1 MSKFGVGFSEL
12 TDSRKAGSEAAERAI
27 ANAGGV
33 QMASL
38 CFLFCTSRHLAAEF
52 YEGVKSVVGTVPFI
66 GGFANGVITNSD
78 FGYDGYQC
86 AVGILEANDI
96 DIHMY
101 LQEGIASNEY
111 ETGKNLF
118 HQVAKSDLEEASF
131 ILLFDA
137 VNREK
142 GFFQMNF
149 GTPLFAGARSEIDGW
164 PNIVGAR
171 MMGDMKFKPTS
182 QWFGDRMISNAAMA
196 LAFSGNVEMDTV
208 VLQGCYPASS
218 YHKVTKADGATIL
231 EIDGRPA
238 LDFVAEFLGPTVHDD
253 LQKIKFFV
261 TLGKNLGD
269 KWALD
274 NTQYVNRMC
283 VGVNPDVKGL
293 IMAESDLTEG
303 AEFQLMRRGFDL
315 DKIESEIRNLVENVE
330 ERGRTPLFSLYF
342 NCAGRATAYSHQNE
356 EDAVYV
362 QRAVHDRFPILGFY
376 EAGELAKVAGDLQVL
391 DWSGVFSLFSVRD
404 TDR

>member
-12 TDSRKAGSEAAERAI
+12 TDSRKAGAEAALEALDHCS
-27 ANAGGV
+27 GV
-33 QMASL
+33 HIHL
-38 CFLFCTSRHLAAEF
+38 CFLFCTSRHLAEEF
-52 YEGVKSVVGTVPFI
+52 FEGVKSILGSVPYI
-66 GGFANGVITNSD
+66 GGFANGVITNNH

-86 AVGILEANDI
+86 AVGVLEAD
-96 DIHMY
+96 DMTIHMY
-101 LQEGIASNEY
+101 LQEGIAANEY

-118 HQVAKSDLEEASF
+118 HQVARSDLNEAAF

-142 GFFQMNF
+142 GYFQMNF
-149 GTPLFAGARSEIDGW
+149 GTPLFEGARSEIEKW

-182 QWFGDRMISNAAMA
+182 QWFGDRMTHNAAMA
-196 LAFSGNVEMDTV
+196 VAFTGNVEMDTI

-218 YHKVTKADGATIL
+218 YHTVTKANGAAIL
-231 EIDGRPA
+231 EIDGKPA
-238 LDFVAEFLGPTVHDD
+238 LDFAIDFLGPAVQED

-269 KWALD
+269 KWVLD

-283 VGVNPDVKGL
+283 VGIDPKQKGL
-293 IMAESDLTEG
+293 IMAESDMTEG
-303 AEFQLMRRGFDL
+303 TEFQLMRRGFDL
-315 DKIESEIRNLVENVE
+315 DKIEKEIRTLVRKVE
-330 ERGRTPLFSLYF
+330 DQGRRPLFSLYF
-342 NCAGRATAYSHQNE
+342 NCAGRATAYSQQNE
-356 EDAVYV
+356 EDALYV
-362 QRAVHDRFPILGFY
+362 QRAINDRFPVLGFY

-391 DWSGVFSLFSVRD
+391 DWSGVFSLFSVKD
-404 TDR
+404 